1 MRVIKRYRNRR
12 LYDTETSATITQ
24 AELAGIVK
32 SGVDVKVVD
41 TATRKDI
48 TMQVLGRVLL
58 HEVRSWGDIQESK
71 ELFKEMIS
79 IGGEKSMS
87 ILKDTVLAS
96 IGAFHVTKDKAE
108 KIVDEL
114 IKKGELAKSD
124 RKKAIMELVDKA
136 EKSTAA
142 LRDKV
147 VKETGKVHQSVTKAV
162 RDLKLVKQADLEKLE
177 KKIDKLT
184 KAVEA
189 LEKKLPTP

>member
-1 MRVIKRYRNRR
+1 MRVIKRYKNRR
-12 LYDTETSATITQ
+12 LYDTETSVTITQ
-24 AELAGIVK
+24 AELAEIVRN
-32 SGVDVKVVD
+32 GADVKVVD

-58 HEVRSWGDIQESK
+58 QEVRSWGDIQESK

-124 RKKAIMELVDKA
+124 RKKAVMELVEKA

-142 LRDKV
+142 LKDRVVRETSKV
-147 VKETGKVHQSVTKAV
+147 QQSVTKTV
-162 RDLKLVKQADLEKLE
+162 KDLKLVKQADLQKLE

-184 KAVEA
+184 RAVEA
-189 LEKKLPTP
+189 LEKKLPTQ